1 VLVVSLETCK
11 CIKIFS
17 DAVKKLHFFVLL
29 IILSLVSILYILQA
43 MKQSLDRAKNQKTES
58 KSEIFAYRL
67 DKN

>member
-1 VLVVSLETCK
+1 
-11 CIKIFS
+11 
-17 DAVKKLHFFVLL
+17 
-29 IILSLVSILYILQA
+29 

>member
-1 VLVVSLETCK
+1 MLSLEICK
-11 CIKIFS
+11 CTDIFS
-17 DAVKKLHFFVLL
+17 DAVKKLHFFVFLS
-29 IILSLVSILYILQA
+29 ILSLVSILYIPQP